1 MKLTNKIP
9 LLVSI
14 PLVICFILL
23 GLLNYNSSKNDA
35 VNYSNL
41 GKQKTLEATMLYV
54 DSYFSGK
61 MNFLTKFAKAIEE
74 VNIDTD
80 EDMILRRLN
89 LLYSPSGLNA
99 LYFAKVKDGKTFYKG
114 NEEAAHIIKDFDARE
129 RNWFKEALVD
139 KVVNL
144 SDDIYYDDRLKTV
157 IATIYAPVMQN
168 GKIIGVIG
176 GDLTLK
182 PLKDSVLKLKYSAT
196 NAIFAFDTHNQ
207 FTLHINPKYELKQN
221 PVIDTIKQELSKAQ
235 DYNGFK
241 TIEYNFEN
249 HDKNAVCTTY
259 DKLNW
264 TICSTNE
271 NKDFDENL
279 NNLLKQNLTMFI
291 ISLLIISAILYL
303 LIKQSLRPLEIIQKG
318 LREVFSLIN
327 HERKTASKIDLNSK
341 DEFGDMAKA
350 INENIERTINSL
362 TQDTNA
368 VEQSVQTAAAIESG
382 DLKARITLNP
392 ANPQLIEL
400 K

>member
-318 LREVFSLIN
+318 LKEVFALIN

-350 INENIERTINSL
+350 INENIERTI
-362 TQDTNA
+362 
-368 VEQSVQTAAAIESG
+368 
-382 DLKARITLNP
+382 
-392 ANPQLIEL
+392 
-400 K
+400 